1 MAAKTVALD
10 AEAYALLAKAKR
22 SGETFS
28 DVVKRRL
35 GPRRPITDFAGIWK
49 DIPAAELATL
59 ERWRRES
66 RKKDQERQERLNALW
81 K

>member
-1 MAAKTVALD
+1 
-10 AEAYALLAKAKR
+10 
-22 SGETFS
+22 
-28 DVVKRRL
+28 VVKRRL

-66 RKKDQERQERLNALW
+66 RKKDHERQERLNALW